1 MRSLHTVGNWAI
13 DQKTTRGKTTHW
25 WWHDLSVEAV
35 DAFRQVAVSPAV
47 TSLFEPL
54 FPPASHDVRPLEEM
68 NELYV
73 AAASSSLS
81 SDNVFHLNH
90 VDGPFGVF
98 PLVHVYRVMCACT
111 PNHEIELI
119 FPMEGDDSR
128 CTLTTGELA
137 GFDFHRELHR
147 IGRVPGAASNPSAR
161 VCLKLHYAVYPKALR
176 PLGCLLG
183 RLTTSYNRAFR
194 TLFLSTIAPGSATA
208 RMGAFAVV
216 AGTYLFNN
224 IEAFLGWG
232 NINILSMILLASK
245 LASSA
250 NIFFYGTSFVHYI
263 VYISTYACRQPCS
276 TSIAFGAFKRD
287 VLLFKSLAL
296 AQAAAQYVSLEP
308 RTLPDQLHWLS
319 CVLLLGGFGLAALAS
334 AALGVDR
341 TYFGWE
347 LGQIKANHVQRFPY
361 GTIPHPM
368 ILGGMTGWLGFHA
381 LPAFRHAHPYY
392 APLHV
397 ALYALHACQEHASI
411 HANGRLARCAE
422 SSKDAP
428 SHTPVMV
435 TGSKPRGREVGEKMA
450 LWMRFIYTASCFL
463 FLAPAGILLATAFST
478 NDAELRVLCS
488 AGAALVLLQTGF
500 AYMGD
505 VYEFLSRGSNGPWG
519 TADRTCCLLNLAG
532 GTYFVM
538 RVSSK
543 ALLLAAAG
551 WTALALA
558 LMGGTTW
565 TAGAMLTRTSG
576 PWGSAER
583 PHLWAWCHTM
593 WHVLGASAGVVLTS
607 SVLAVALKADTCS
620 APAN

>member
-1 MRSLHTVGNWAI
+1 M
-13 DQKTTRGKTTHW
+13 
-25 WWHDLSVEAV
+25 
-35 DAFRQVAVSPAV
+35 AVSPAV

-54 FPPASHDVRPLEEM
+54 FPPASHDVRPLEGM

-81 SDNVFHLNH
+81 SDNVFHVNH

-128 CTLTTGELA
+128 CTLTLGELA

-147 IGRVPGAASNPSAR
+147 IGRVADAASNSSAR

-176 PLGCLLG
+176 PLGWLLG
-183 RLTTSYNRAFR
+183 RLTTSYNCAFR
-194 TLFLSTIAPGSATA
+194 TFFLSTIAPASAVA
-208 RMGAFAVV
+208 RMGAFAVI

-224 IEAFLGWG
+224 IEVFLGWS

-245 LASSA
+245 LASST
-250 NIFFYGTSFVHYI
+250 NVFFYGTSFVHYI

-276 TSIAFGAFKRD
+276 TSIAFVAFKRD

-296 AQAAAQYVSLEP
+296 AQAAVQYVSLES
-308 RTLPDQLHWLS
+308 RTLPDQPHWLS
-319 CVLLLGGFGLAALAS
+319 WVLLIGGFGLAALAS

-347 LGQIKANHVQRFPY
+347 LGQVKANHVQCFPY

-368 ILGGMTGWLGFHA
+368 ILGGMIGWLGFHA

-392 APLHV
+392 VPLHV
-397 ALYALHACQEHASI
+397 AFYALHACQEHACI
-411 HANGRLARCAE
+411 HANGRLVRCAE
-422 SSKDAP
+422 TSKDALL
-428 SHTPVMV
+428 HTPVMV
-435 TGSKPRGREVGEKMA
+435 TEPRGIEVGEKMA
-450 LWMRFIYTASCFL
+450 MWMRVIYAASCFL
-463 FLAPAGILLATAFST
+463 FLAPAGILLATALST
-478 NDAELRVLCS
+478 NDAELRTLCS
-488 AGAALVLLQTGF
+488 AGAALLLFQTGF

-505 VYEFLSRGSNGPWG
+505 VHEFLSRGTNGPWG
-519 TADRTCCLLNLAG
+519 TADRMCCLLNFAG
-532 GTYFVM
+532 GTCFVM
-538 RVSSK
+538 WVSKK
-543 ALLLAAAG
+543 ALLPAAAG

-558 LMGGTTW
+558 LMGGTAWMT
-565 TAGAMLTRTSG
+565 GVMLTRTSG

-593 WHVLGASAGVVLTS
+593 WHVLGASAGVVITG
-607 SVLAVALKADTCS
+607 SVLTVALKADTCS
-620 APAN
+620 VPAI